1 MVLFSRCVAS
11 GTVCLFHQMWCSI
24 STEHIMNLCIKS
36 GVVRSCHKG
45 SSSIVNTR
53 VKVFHLRWWEG
64 VPGSPRQNASE
75 GSSEEHPPSSR
86 GWTSRFSGNL
96 FIYFHC
102 PSGKQILCH
111 LGLWKSANS
120 LNSTIHFWDFGISTK
135 SFIHCN
141 SVRLLICAGHKQCIV
156 NMILHD
162 ICFVSYK
169 YHYGTLA
176 YYDTWNVL
184 VHIPGNLRNIVNTTH
199 THATFCFLFC
209 FFIEHH
215 TCVNTGHLRWHS
227 RRSVKP
233 RFVVIKVWC
242 HGEVFI
248 LF

>member
-1 MVLFSRCVAS
+1 MILWSYLADVWHQAQFASSIKCGAAYQQSILWTCVSSLALSDPAITVHHPLSTLGSRCSIYDGEKVYLGVRVKMPVRDLLRNIRLAQGVEPQDFQVTSVYLFSLPKWQTDFMSLGFVKK
-11 GTVCLFHQMWCSI
+11 
-24 STEHIMNLCIKS
+24 CI
-36 GVVRSCHKG
+36 
-45 SSSIVNTR
+45 
-53 VKVFHLRWWEG
+53 FL
-64 VPGSPRQNASE
+64 
-75 GSSEEHPPSSR
+75 
-86 GWTSRFSGNL
+86 
-96 FIYFHC
+96 
-102 PSGKQILCH
+102 
-111 LGLWKSANS
+111 
-120 LNSTIHFWDFGISTK
+120 DFGISTK

-233 RFVVIKVWC
+233 RFMVIKVWC